1 MYYVKDTVDFGDC
14 KKYDET
20 NVSQRKRKSTDFYF
34 DMTDKKGKA
43 NKKSDELLNPPTGKN
58 KSIFYS
64 EENSSKLC
72 AEGAIGNLMNMLHC
86 SKEDMELFGNWLH
99 QICHQ

>member
-1 MYYVKDTVDFGDC
+1 MGCKRKKDTVDFGDC

-43 NKKSDELLNPPTGKN
+43 NKKSDELLNPQTNEKHVLLRR
-58 KSIFYS
+58 
-64 EENSSKLC
+64 KL
-72 AEGAIGNLMNMLHC
+72 IQVMR
-86 SKEDMELFGNWLH
+86 
-99 QICHQ
+99 